1 MNLSHADLAKL
12 AASGIPPELA
22 AQAQL
27 RRVDSRE
34 GGAIVGRNGSRD
46 YSGIVIPYFRP
57 GHDGA
62 MTHRLRLDH
71 PETEY
76 KDGKLREKNKYLSPP
91 GEGNK
96 LYFVPG
102 TVPEWLLDST
112 LPVVI
117 TEGEKKTLSLWELAH
132 YGLSDAVELPIPSD
146 WPFRRMEFSVND
158 WQDRRPG
165 W

>member
-1 MNLSHADLAKL
+1 MEY
-12 AASGIPPELA
+12 ASAVGARPAPPSRF
-22 AQAQL
+22 L
-27 RRVDSRE
+27 RSLLCLVLRE
-34 GGAIVGRNGSRD
+34 DCGRNGCG
-46 YSGIVIPYFRP
+46 YLPTI
-57 GHDGA
+57 
-62 MTHRLRLDH
+62 
-71 PETEY
+71 EY
-76 KDGKLREKNKYLSPP
+76 KDGKPREKNKYLSPP